1 MNQYLSPCHD
11 RQACITRNQGLVFYY
26 VGYFSQNIINAIGD
40 AVRLRLECSETPG
53 SLRRKIF
60 SIFIEMAQNIVHYS
74 SDQLTLE
81 SDRTHEMRAGS
92 VCITQESGH
101 FLIICKNPVTPEWA
115 QQLRQELEAL
125 RVMSVDQIRQ
135 SYREQLRRE
144 APEHSKGAG
153 LGLLTIARDS
163 SGPIEY
169 ALETNPCGDVLF
181 TLKATL

>member
-11 RQACITRNQGLVFYY
+11 HDECIIRNQGLVFYY

-74 SDQLTLE
+74 SDQLTRGADE
-81 SDRTHEMRAGS
+81 DHVMRAGS
-92 VCITQESGH
+92 VCITQEEGR
-101 FLIICKNPVTPEWA
+101 FMIICKNPVTPEWA
-115 QQLRQELEAL
+115 QQLRQDLEAL
-125 RVMSVDQIRQ
+125 RVMSMDQIRQ
-135 SYREQLRRE
+135 SYREQLRKA

-163 SGPIEY
+163 SGPIEF
-169 ALETNPCGDVLF
+169 ALEPDSAGDVMF